1 MEFGAQ
7 ALLSFNMEKG
17 RMKINF
23 DFTVAEK
30 QSRGGAAHLD
40 FELWMPCASGCHWT
54 WVALPRQGGFWDPS
68 THPTPSHPSPALQPL
83 KGPLLKG
90 LAF

>member
-1 MEFGAQ
+1 
-7 ALLSFNMEKG
+7 
-17 RMKINF
+17 MKINF

-30 QSRGGAAHLD
+30 QSGRGRLD

-54 WVALPRQGGFWDPS
+54 RARLPRQGGFWDMS
-68 THPTPSHPSPALQPL
+68 TRPTPSHPSPGLQPL

-90 LAF
+90 LAFSDS

>member
-17 RMKINF
+17 RMKIIF

-30 QSRGGAAHLD
+30 QSRGGGARLD

-54 WVALPRQGGFWDPS
+54 WARLPRQGGFWDLS
-68 THPTPSHPSPALQPL
+68 IRPTPSHPSPALQPL

>member
-30 QSRGGAAHLD
+30 QSWAG
-40 FELWMPCASGCHWT
+40 ASGLWT
-54 WVALPRQGGFWDPS
+54 VDALRQRLSLDSGGSPKARRFLGPEDTPHALPS
-68 THPTPSHPSPALQPL
+68 KACSL